1 MKGKKK
7 LSKYLKDE
15 KLSLVEKENTWLLTS
30 NNEVVWVVAKRG
42 DNRFKVNSKTNNI
55 LKIELKK

>member
-7 LSKYLKDE
+7 ISKYLKDE

-30 NNEVVWVVAKRG
+30 NNEVVWVVGKRA
-42 DNRFKVNSKTNNI
+42 DERFRVTNGTIKT
-55 LKIELKK
+55 LKIKVE